1 MRPVLAG
8 SHPIAA
14 AHRGSR
20 ELWPENTMPAF
31 QGAVDLGFTWI
42 ETDLH
47 LTSDGVLMTFHDDT
61 LDRCTDQS
69 GQIGERSRSELQS
82 VNAGYDFSIGG
93 DYPYRDERVSIPT
106 LEEVVTSFPDVN
118 FILDMKAPGLE
129 RHLVE
134 FILRHSLQDRVI
146 VGAFN
151 DGRIR
156 IFRQLTGGR
165 VATSSGPLE
174 TIKVRAKSWARRPAK
189 TRADAFQV
197 PVKMGIRVVDAAFV
211 TAAHKAD
218 KHVHVWTINER
229 AEMERLLD
237 LGVDGL
243 ITDRPDTLAE
253 VFRDRGLSL

>member
-1 MRPVLAG
+1 MRPVLSG
-8 SHPIAA
+8 SDPIAA

-47 LTSDGVLMTFHDDT
+47 LTSDGVLVTFHDDT

-69 GQIGERSRSELQS
+69 GQIGERSTSELQS
-82 VNAGYDFSIGG
+82 VNAGHGFSIDD
-93 DYPYRDERVSIPT
+93 DYPNRDERVPIPT
-106 LEEVVTSFPDVN
+106 LEEVVTSFPAAN

-134 FILRHSLQDRVI
+134 FILRNSLQDRVI
-146 VGAFN
+146 VGSFN
-151 DGRIR
+151 DGRIKT
-156 IFRQLTGGR
+156 FRHLTRGQ

-174 TIKVRAKSWARRPAK
+174 TIKVRAKSWVRRPAR
-189 TRADAFQV
+189 TLADVFQV
-197 PVKMGIRVVDAAFV
+197 PVKRGIRVVDTAFI
-211 TAAHKAD
+211 TSAHKAD
-218 KHVHVWTINER
+218 KYVHVWTINER
-229 AEMERLLD
+229 VEMERLLD

-253 VFRDRGLSL
+253 VFQDRGLSL

>member
-8 SHPIAA
+8 NSPIAA

-31 QGAVDLGFTWI
+31 QGAVDLGFNWI

-61 LDRCTDQS
+61 LDRCTDQL
-69 GQIGERSRSELQS
+69 GQIGERSAADLKNA
-82 VNAGYDFSIGG
+82 NAGHEFSIDD
-93 DYPYRDERVSIPT
+93 DYPYREERVPIPT
-106 LEEVVTSFPDVN
+106 LEEVVTSFPSVN

-134 FILRHSLQDRVI
+134 FILEHSLQDRVI

-151 DGRIR
+151 DGRIKT
-156 IFRQLTGGR
+156 FRRLTKGS

-174 TIKVRAKSWARRPAK
+174 TIKVRAKAWAKLPAK

-197 PVKMGIRVVDAAFV
+197 PVKMGIKVVDASFV
-211 TAAHKAD
+211 AAAHKAD

-253 VFRDRGLSL
+253 VFGDRGLSL

>member
-1 MRPVLAG
+1 MRQVLSG

-14 AHRGSR
+14 AHRGGS

-47 LTSDGVLMTFHDDT
+47 LTNDGVLVTFHDDT

-69 GQIGERSRSELQS
+69 GQIGERSASELENA
-82 VNAGYDFSIGG
+82 NAGYEFSIDDG
-93 DYPYRDERVSIPT
+93 YPYRDERVSIPT
-106 LEEVVTSFPDVN
+106 LEEVVASFPGVN

-151 DGRIR
+151 GGRIKT
-156 IFRQLTGGR
+156 FRQLTGGR

-174 TIKVRAKSWARRPAK
+174 TIKVRAKSWVKRPAK
-189 TRADAFQV
+189 TCADAFQV
-197 PVKMGIRVVDAAFV
+197 PVKRGIRVVDAAFV

-253 VFRDRGLSL
+253 VFRERGLSL